1 MINGDLPREFQG
13 VRCLDAMSLE
23 IWIAVHQ
30 KQANFKVISSEK
42 MHNTNLGNV
51 NHVDFKQTNIFC
63 GDLSDVSATKNLWWT
78 YQYIHWTVFP
88 EILLSILIFRVK
100 RLFLCTYILSTYCCL
115 KWTPVRVSRPTCPL
129 NLIYPGVL
137 EARHPVCSLLYS
149 ESLLKSVL
157 WNALV
162 WIYTSHTVLYLQEGP
177 NEVYRAKTTHNLTAE
192 VSAYNFEIK

>member
-63 GDLSDVSATKNLWWT
+63 GDLSDVSATKNLW
-78 YQYIHWTVFP
+78 
-88 EILLSILIFRVK
+88 
-100 RLFLCTYILSTYCCL
+100 
-115 KWTPVRVSRPTCPL
+115 
-129 NLIYPGVL
+129 
-137 EARHPVCSLLYS
+137 
-149 ESLLKSVL
+149 
-157 WNALV
+157 
-162 WIYTSHTVLYLQEGP
+162 
-177 NEVYRAKTTHNLTAE
+177 
-192 VSAYNFEIK
+192 